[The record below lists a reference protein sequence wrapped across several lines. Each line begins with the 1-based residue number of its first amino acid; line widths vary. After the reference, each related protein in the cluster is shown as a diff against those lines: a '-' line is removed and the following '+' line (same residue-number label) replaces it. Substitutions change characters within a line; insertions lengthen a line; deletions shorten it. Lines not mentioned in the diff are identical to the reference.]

1 MSSPVKSDLPTTLR
15 FHIQRYT
22 HTEEE
27 DPEVNDN
34 NDNNDDDDK

>member
-1 MSSPVKSDLPTTLR
+1 LPTRQR

-22 HTEEE
+22 YTKE

-34 NDNNDDDDK
+34 NDNNDNNDDEDK